1 MNQDLFLTMDSAI
14 PILPP
19 DERERLEA
27 LRRYGAFGLLRAAVF
42 DDISRLAAF
51 ICRTPISLITLIDT
65 NRQWF
70 LSQSGIEAC
79 ETSREAS
86 FCAHALVGTEMLIV
100 EDAKTDAR
108 FARNV
113 MVTGEPFIRFYA
125 GTPLLTPDGYALG
138 TLCVVDCVPRTLSP
152 EQKDTLRSLS
162 RLVMTQLEMARLK
175 RELHTLQQSFTPRPA
190 PRGDHS

>member
-100 EDAKTDAR
+100 EDANGSHTVASR
-108 FARNV
+108 A
-113 MVTGEPFIRFYA
+113 GEPHDEA
-125 GTPLLTPDGYALG
+125 EESELDMTKLLDFLTTY
-138 TLCVVDCVPRTLSP
+138 
-152 EQKDTLRSLS
+152 
-162 RLVMTQLEMARLK
+162 LEEKM
-175 RELHTLQQSFTPRPA
+175 P
-190 PRGDHS
+190 